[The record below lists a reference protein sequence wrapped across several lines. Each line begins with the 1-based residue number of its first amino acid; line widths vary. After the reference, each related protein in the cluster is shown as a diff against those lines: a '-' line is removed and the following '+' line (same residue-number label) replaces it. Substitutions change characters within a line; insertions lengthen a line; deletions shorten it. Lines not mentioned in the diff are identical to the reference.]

1 MGLRFTWTADHLNTQ
16 NLLRVF
22 KDILSISVQ
31 AKLLMIHLPPLPK
44 SEAIGMPPHLE
55 NVCLWF
61 LKETEL
67 GPQFMWPGISSDIG
81 LVFGFINLNVFQ
93 THILNLSR
101 TENLR
106 QICKL
111 EGETGCC
118 HMVQITMIS
127 IFDARRQESAPSR
140 WFFQPAW
147 PCPFL
152 LQTQHHSWMWLRPTR
167 SSWNKVRNC
176 MMHWWTV
183 TGSPW
188 TLCLQ
193 RSLPCCSQD
202 MRMDCHQGFFFF
214 FFVKL
219 LSF

>member
-127 IFDARRQESAPSR
+127 IFDARRQRALLPGGSFSLLDLVLSFCRPSTTAGCDWGQQGVHGTKWGTVWCTDGLSLAAPGHCVFR
-140 WFFQPAW
+140 D
-147 PCPFL
+147 PCRVVAR
-152 LQTQHHSWMWLRPTR
+152 TWG
-167 SSWNKVRNC
+167 
-176 MMHWWTV
+176 WT
-183 TGSPW
+183 
-188 TLCLQ
+188 
-193 RSLPCCSQD
+193 
-202 MRMDCHQGFFFF
+202 FFFF